1 MWQPLIFLAPS
12 VTSRR
17 GFSFV
22 LAISIAINKRE
33 KKMENLANLPLITKQ
48 KTPNGTTAVHG
59 NIQSRKANPHHALV
73 TPILQ
78 TATYTFANTADL
90 IDYQQSMLEGN
101 GGGRIDYARYGNPS
115 IKKVE
120 QRLVALEAGDLP
132 GQYDALLFPTGM
144 TAVTNTLL
152 SILPTGSHVIFTD
165 DSYRKTRQFCQ
176 TFLKRLGI
184 ESSQVPMGDYD
195 ALAAAIQ
202 PNTRIILTESPTN
215 PYLRVADLERIVAIA
230 KQHKRI
236 KTMIDAT
243 FATPIN
249 QRPLSYGIDLVV
261 HSGTKYF
268 SGHNDV
274 MAGVVVGEAGLIHA
288 LRQSQGMLGGVI
300 DPHAAYLLERGLKT
314 LALRVQQQNQTAQV
328 VAEYLEQHPAI
339 ERVYYPGLPSHP
351 DHAIA
356 RQQMS
361 GFGGVVSFEVALL
374 PGETPLNSAARL
386 VDGMTIPHIAAS
398 LGGVES
404 LIEQPAIMSYYEFSA
419 EERLA
424 IGIKDNLV
432 RFAIGIE
439 ETADI
444 VADLEQALSILD

>member
-1 MWQPLIFLAPS
+1 MEKLAELRLE
-12 VTSRR
+12 V
-17 GFSFV
+17 
-22 LAISIAINKRE
+22 E
-33 KKMENLANLPLITKQ
+33 KKE
-48 KTPNGTTAVHG
+48 PNNTTAVHG
-59 NIQSRKANPHHALV
+59 NIQTRKENPHHALV

-90 IDYQQSMLEGN
+90 IDYQQSKLW
-101 GGGRIDYARYGNPS
+101 GGSGDRIDYARYGNPTV
-115 IKKVE
+115 KKVE
-120 QRLVALEAGDLP
+120 QRLVALEAGNLP
-132 GQYDALLFPTGM
+132 GHYDALLFPNGM

-152 SILPTGSHVIFTD
+152 SILPSGSHIIFTD

-195 ALAAAIQ
+195 ALSAAIQ

-215 PYLRVADLERIVAIA
+215 PYLRVADLEKVVTIA

-249 QRPLSYGIDLVV
+249 QRPLAYGIDLVV

-268 SGHNDV
+268 SGHNDI
-274 MAGVVVGEAGLIHA
+274 MAGVVVADAGLIHA
-288 LRQSQGMLGGVI
+288 LRQSQGVLGGVI
-300 DPHAAYLLERGLKT
+300 DPHVAYLLERGLKT
-314 LALRVQQQNQTAQV
+314 LALRVQQQNNTAQA
-328 VAEYLEQHPAI
+328 VAEFLERHPAI

-356 RQQMS
+356 SQQM
-361 GFGGVVSFEVALL
+361 GGYGGVVSFEVAVQ
-374 PGETPLNSAARL
+374 PGETPLNSAARV
-386 VDGMTIPHIAAS
+386 VDGVKIPYIAAS

-404 LIEQPAIMSYYEFSA
+404 LIEQPAIMSYYEYSP
-419 EERLA
+419 EERLT
-424 IGIKDNLV
+424 IGIKDNLI

-444 VADLEQALSILD
+444 LADLEQALRF